1 MREKNEDVIRVCM
14 QVKKLVDMRDKYV
27 DVVIKMGNVVIL
39 LYVYVQHN
47 AFSTE
52 NAICIYLIF
61 LILF

>member
-47 AFSTE
+47 AFSIE
-52 NAICIYLIF
+52 NAIYVF
-61 LILF
+61 ILYF